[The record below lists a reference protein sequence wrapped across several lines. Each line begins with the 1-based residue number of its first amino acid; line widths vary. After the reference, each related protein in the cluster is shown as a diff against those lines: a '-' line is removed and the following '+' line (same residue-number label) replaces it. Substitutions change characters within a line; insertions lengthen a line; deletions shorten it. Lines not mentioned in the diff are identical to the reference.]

1 MKLIPD
7 GDDRRKE
14 KNHLSRHAYNTMLK
28 NNHIEEYDR
37 KLYLGH
43 STGSG
48 VNEGYTHKS
57 PEEERRI
64 AEVGDRYCR
73 FLTENIPQF
82 QALTKQDQETG

>member
-1 MKLIPD
+1 
-7 GDDRRKE
+7 
-14 KNHLSRHAYNTMLK
+14 MLK

-57 PEEERRI
+57 PEEEKRI

-82 QALTKQDQETG
+82 QALTKQDQEAG